1 MAKPTYQELL
11 DAGVHFGHLKRKWN
25 PKMAKYI
32 FAMRKG
38 IHIIDLN
45 RTLEELDRAGRAMK
59 QLARSGKKILF
70 VATKKQA
77 RDVVSE
83 CAAEV
88 NMPYVTDRWLGGM
101 LTNWQTIRRSIRKM
115 QSIDGMLA
123 DQSLSSITKKE
134 RLMLTRER
142 EKLNRVLG
150 GISELNR
157 VPSAIFMVDISH
169 EHIALSESK
178 RLGLRTFAM
187 VDTNSDPT
195 TVDFAIPANDDASK
209 AIEIVVRY
217 MTEFIK
223 EGLQERQTQKAE
235 KEAADAE
242 SSKLAQQA
250 DAPPQ
255 EAKVQAAPARPAAA
269 AAPVVAP
276 PPAAAEPAP
285 AAATAQPAPVPAAA
299 PPASTTP
306 AADSAPEKATGEAT
320 A

>member
-45 RTLEELDRAGRAMK
+45 RTGEEMDRAGRAMK

-77 RDVVSE
+77 RDVVATVARE
-83 CAAEV
+83 C
-88 NMPYVTDRWLGGM
+88 NQPFVTDRWLGGM
-101 LTNWQTIRRSIRKM
+101 LTNWQTIRRSVRKM
-115 QSIDGMLA
+115 QSIDNMLS
-123 DQSLSSITKKE
+123 DTSLSSITKKE

-142 EKLNRVLG
+142 AKLERVLG

-157 VPSAIFMVDISH
+157 VPSAIFMVDITH
-169 EHIALSESK
+169 EHIALAESK

-195 TVDFAIPANDDASK
+195 TVDFPIPANDDASK
-209 AIEIVVRY
+209 SIEIVCRY
-217 MTEFIK
+217 LSEFII
-223 EGLQERQTQKAE
+223 EGHGERETQKAE
-235 KEAADAE
+235 RETAAAAEAA
-242 SSKLAQQA
+242 
-250 DAPPQ
+250 
-255 EAKVQAAPARPAAA
+255 AKATAAAAAKKAAAAAKAAATAAAAA
-269 AAPVVAP
+269 AAP
-276 PPAAAEPAP
+276 AP
-285 AAATAQPAPVPAAA
+285 AAEGDAPAA
-299 PPASTTP
+299 
-306 AADSAPEKATGEAT
+306 E
-320 A
+320 

>member
-1 MAKPTYQELL
+1 MAKPTYKQLL

-32 FAMRKG
+32 FTMRKG

-45 RTLEELDRAGRAMK
+45 RSLDEMDRAGRAMK
-59 QLARSGKKILF
+59 ALARSGKKILF

-77 RDVVSE
+77 RDVV
-83 CAAEV
+83 AEIARDV

-101 LTNWQTIRRSIRKM
+101 LTNWQTIRRSVRKM
-115 QSIDGMLA
+115 QSIDSMLS
-123 DQSLSSITKKE
+123 DSSLSSITKKE

-142 EKLNRVLG
+142 EKLERVLG

-157 VPSAIFMVDISH
+157 VPTAIFMVDITH

-195 TVDFAIPANDDASK
+195 TVDFPIPANDDASK

-217 MTEFIK
+217 LAEWIK
-223 EGLQERQTQKAE
+223 EGLAERNTAKAE
-235 KEAADAE
+235 EDARE
-242 SSKLAQQA
+242 EKGDQEQGRAS
-250 DAPPQ
+250 APSFVGP
-255 EAKVQAAPARPAAA
+255 APTAAPASAPAAA
-269 AAPVVAP
+269 AAPASELAATAP
-276 PPAAAEPAP
+276 AEAPAP
-285 AAATAQPAPVPAAA
+285 AATEAVEATEAIEPAA
-299 PPASTTP
+299 
-306 AADSAPEKATGEAT
+306 E
-320 A
+320 